1 MHKHIGEKEKK
12 TNQNFIKKKK
22 MYEFKIKKK
31 FLNRWQSASNK
42 STSII
47 HSNMAKNTNLY

>member
-12 TNQNFIKKKK
+12 TTKTLQKKK
-22 MYEFKIKKK
+22 MYELKKK
-31 FLNRWQSASNK
+31 KMFLNRWQSASNK

-47 HSNMAKNTNLY
+47 HSNMAKKNTNLY